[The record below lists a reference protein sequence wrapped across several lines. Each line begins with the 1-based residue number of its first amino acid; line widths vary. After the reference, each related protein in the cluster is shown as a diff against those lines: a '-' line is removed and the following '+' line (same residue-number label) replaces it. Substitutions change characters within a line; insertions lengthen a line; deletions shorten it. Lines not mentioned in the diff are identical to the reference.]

1 MFYLLCQVNLGY
13 KILGPKFGLNILYL
27 DLVIFTFIFLTFEIT
42 NLFSLFPFLNLTS
55 FCRCSLPQSSHL
67 PSPSHLL
74 LFPVIVSNKPVTFL
88 PRSSLGRLQSFSLMV
103 FFFFLIGTTKMCLF
117 PLCIELML
125 HTENTFSLHIWFLF
139 LN

>member
-1 MFYLLCQVNLGY
+1 MFYFLCQVN
-13 KILGPKFGLNILYL
+13 LGPKFGLNILYL

-42 NLFSLFPFLNLTS
+42 NLSSLSPFLNLTS

-88 PRSSLGRLQSFSLMV
+88 PRSFLGRLLLEC
-103 FFFFLIGTTKMCLF
+103 FFFYWYNKNMF

-125 HTENTFSLHIWFLF
+125 HTENIAYLVSFF
-139 LN
+139 